1 VLSAGSDTYGKSS
14 WPLKIDDYDGK
25 QLALGGIA
33 MTNNVQRVD
42 DLAVN
47 ADLDSVLLEDRTP
60 LVVKGMQIVPLAVN
74 RFKKSDKVVMYSE
87 IYDSLLT
94 AEKPPRVALGYKIQ
108 ERATNKEVFFT
119 GTVWADEFL
128 LKGSPV
134 VPIGMLVMVK
144 DLAPG
149 SYRVI
154 LMAADS
160 SGRQAPARTAD
171 FDITN

>member
-1 VLSAGSDTYGKSS
+1 
-14 WPLKIDDYDGK
+14 
-25 QLALGGIA
+25 
-33 MTNNVQRVD
+33 
-42 DLAVN
+42 
-47 ADLDSVLLEDRTP
+47 
-60 LVVKGMQIVPLAVN
+60 MQIVPMAVN
-74 RFKKSDKVVMYSE
+74 RFKKSDKVVLYSE

-94 AEKPPRVALGYKIQ
+94 EEKPPRVVLGYKIQ

-119 GTVWADEFL
+119 GTVPADDFL
-128 LKGSPV
+128 QKGSPV
-134 VPIGMLVMVK
+134 IPIGMLVMVK

-160 SGRQAPARTAD
+160 GGRQASARMAD